1 MSTVLPDTAFFFAKA
16 ARAISAARTLLSA
29 GHTDFA
35 VSRAYYVMLYVV
47 DGLLAARGI
56 HIPLHEGA
64 HAAFA
69 EQFTDTGVLD
79 PAWHDRLIEVFG
91 RRLIAD
97 YQPDAEVPADEAA
110 SIIETAAGFLR
121 AARRTLESIEPYGG

>member
-1 MSTVLPDTAFFFAKA
+1 MSAEIPDAALFFAKA
-16 ARAISAARTLLSA
+16 ERAVAAARTLLAA
-29 GHTDFA
+29 GHPEFA
-35 VSRAYYVMLYVV
+35 VSRSYYVMLYVV

-69 EQFTDTGVLD
+69 EQFTESGLLD
-79 PAWHDRLIEVFG
+79 PAWHDRLIEIFG

-97 YQPDAEVPADEAA
+97 YQPDAQVPAAEAA
-110 SIIETAAGFLR
+110 GIIETAAGFLA
-121 AARRTLESIEPYGG
+121 AARRILDSIQPQEG